1 MKENATT
8 RGGGGGVVFSCLVM
22 ADSLQPQGL
31 QHARLLC
38 PWDFSGKNIGVGCH
52 FLLQRIFP
60 TQWLNS
66 GLLHWRWILYYS
78 VTWETQTQYCGIYSH
93 QLNVMHKVQI
103 DSQIEITLQ
112 LLIYQ
117 ISTWNTSEL
126 YGFLSCR
133 YIEKIESTLDP
144 EHAITF
150 NIFRKSFLLQKQ
162 WPHHEK
168 QNREIGLS

>member
-60 TQWLNS
+60 TQGSNLD
-66 GLLHWRWILYYS
+66 LLHCRQTLYRP
-78 VTWETQTQYCGIYSH
+78 SH
-93 QLNVMHKVQI
+93 QGNPSFGKDSLHWKGRSHVATPDKQSWEMYRWVSTCFVSVALAKVFM
-103 DSQIEITLQ
+103 SASPSLQ
-112 LLIYQ
+112 Q
-117 ISTWNTSEL
+117 HVN
-126 YGFLSCR
+126 
-133 YIEKIESTLDP
+133 
-144 EHAITF
+144 
-150 NIFRKSFLLQKQ
+150 KSLKAV
-162 WPHHEK
+162 
-168 QNREIGLS
+168 